1 MTRNTFTCAIAL
13 IALGALA
20 TIASAAEAVSKGST
34 LANLQA
40 AYNGESNAH
49 ARYVAFAEKAD
60 AEGYGQVASLFRAA
74 ARAEEIH
81 ANNHAEVI
89 KTLGATAEAKIE
101 KADVKTTAENL
112 KAAIEGESYE
122 RDTMYP
128 AFIEQAKKDANRAAV
143 RTFNL
148 ARTAEIEHAKL
159 YTEALKNID
168 TWKSGKKTFYVCT
181 VCGETLVALPV
192 NKCPSCF
199 SPKEKFISVD

>member
-1 MTRNTFTCAIAL
+1 
-13 IALGALA
+13 
-20 TIASAAEAVSKGST
+20 
-34 LANLQA
+34 
-40 AYNGESNAH
+40 
-49 ARYVAFAEKAD
+49 
-60 AEGYGQVASLFRAA
+60 
-74 ARAEEIH
+74 
-81 ANNHAEVI
+81 VI
-89 KTLGATAEAKIE
+89 KSLGATAEAKIE

-128 AFIEQAKKDANRAAV
+128 AFIEQAKKDANRAAI

-181 VCGETLVALPV
+181 VCGETLVALPAG
-192 NKCPSCF
+192 KCPSCF
-199 SPKEKFISVD
+199 SPKDKFVSVD